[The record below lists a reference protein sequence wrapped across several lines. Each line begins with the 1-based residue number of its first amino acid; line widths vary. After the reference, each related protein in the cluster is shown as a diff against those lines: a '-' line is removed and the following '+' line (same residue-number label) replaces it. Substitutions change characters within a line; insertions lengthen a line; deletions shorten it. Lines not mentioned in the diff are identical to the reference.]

1 MDKSPCRS
9 EKSMKSN
16 LSYNHPSLSSF
27 YKGPISSDQKMNTA
41 SFTRARDNCQN
52 ETASAGHLVSHG
64 PISHHQNISF
74 TDNLIAENLELQ
86 ENICKR
92 HIYQKWLK
100 QRYFDS
106 LRLRVM
112 QQILLKD
119 LHCRILH
126 KKATYTKFIC
136 FLSLKR
142 QLVVKM
148 HQQRLLC
155 TMSNSLKANAFRAL
169 IHNAITE

>member
-1 MDKSPCRS
+1 MIMDRSPSRS
-9 EKSMKSN
+9 EKSMMS
-16 LSYNHPSLSSF
+16 NHPTLSSF
-27 YKGPISSDQKMNTA
+27 YKAPISPDQKMNTA
-41 SFTRARDNCQN
+41 SFTRARDNYRN
-52 ETASAGHLVSHG
+52 ETTNADHLVNHR
-64 PISHHQNISF
+64 PISHYQNISF

-100 QRYFDS
+100 QRYFDL

-119 LHCRILH
+119 LQYRLLH

-148 HQQRLLC
+148 HQKRLLC
-155 TMSNSLKANAFRAL
+155 TISNSLKANAFKAL
-169 IHNAITE
+169 IQNAITE